1 LVFVFSANFQ
11 SLTTFGNSKWP
22 IRNFAKFD
30 FNVNAGHG
38 GCAGLLLASDFYGG
52 AGKCCNSR
60 ISFLRCGFDCNHF
73 NHANLSD
80 SKGEHFGPEQKYVVD
95 EEGQFIADLHMGNNH
110 VMLLTNDSKNGRL
123 GNGILVEAS
132 EEKANLYINVN
143 GKEGKKGGGGTTL
156 VLCSGTAEGKPMS
169 AMYMISTGGSEN
181 YMASKLMSG
190 SDKWTYGVE
199 ESGSLYVNGPSDS
212 RYAVYHNREELV
224 IMEAGRK
231 QSNVLMTQACNGEE
245 PTGLAD
251 NVPSHGCFVVLCSN
265 SSGVDDHTCAAFYF
279 VTVEADS
286 IASKVISQLHG
297 EGYTMGDLWKF
308 EKSGNK
314 IVVTGPKGPCRYVM
328 MSNEEY
334 NGQQYIFQDLCL
346 ATGSPQPIRG
356 QVEIDKE
363 GVQGVV
369 EVSGNKAYSFD
380 WLVGLHSLKNLSLT
394 WIHHYYQ

>member
-1 LVFVFSANFQ
+1 MSYILIYVYFAANFQ
-11 SLTTFGNSKWP
+11 CLTAFGHSKWP

-73 NHANLSD
+73 NHANLVG
-80 SKGEHFGPEQKYVVD
+80 SKGEHFGPEQSYTVD
-95 EEGQFIADLHMGNNH
+95 EEGRFIGDLHMGNNH

-132 EEKANLYINVN
+132 EARADLCVNVN
-143 GKEGKKGGGGTTL
+143 GNKGNKGGGGTTL
-156 VLCSGTAEGKPMS
+156 VLCSGTVESKPLS
-169 AMYMISTGGSEN
+169 AMYMISTGGKEE

-190 SDKWTYGVE
+190 SDNWTYGVGE
-199 ESGSLYVNGPSDS
+199 NGSLYVNGPSDS

-224 IMEAGRK
+224 TMETGRK
-231 QSNVLMTQACNGEE
+231 QSNVLMTQAWNGKE
-245 PTGLAD
+245 PTVMAD
-251 NVPSHGCFVVLCSN
+251 SIPFHGCFVVLCSN

-279 VTVEADS
+279 ITVEADG
-286 IASKVISQLHG
+286 ITSKVISELHG
-297 EGYTMGDLWKF
+297 EGYATGDLWKF
-308 EKSGNK
+308 EKSGSK
-314 IVVTGPKGPCRYVM
+314 VVVTGPVGPCRYVM
-328 MSNEEY
+328 LSNEEY
-334 NGQQYIFQDLCL
+334 KNQQYIFQDLCL

-363 GVQGVV
+363 GMQGIV
-369 EVSGNKAYSFD
+369 EVS
-380 WLVGLHSLKNLSLT
+380 
-394 WIHHYYQ
+394 